1 MTGEFK
7 INVYFNEEGKELDN
21 LISEIIINTLTKK
34 FISWAL
40 HCRKMWDIILRDKF
54 RNFSLGWKED

>member
-7 INVYFNEEGKELDN
+7 INVYFNEEGKELEN

-34 FISWAL
+34 LFLEHYIVEK
-40 HCRKMWDIILRDKF
+40 CDI
-54 RNFSLGWKED
+54 